1 MTSPFRTIALWC
13 WYRGA
18 GFHGYQ
24 GQQGLRTVQAELLRA
39 FAEAAATRNPV
50 VAGRT
55 DRGVSARM
63 QILSARLEREVPLE
77 RFVERL
83 SRALP
88 DDLGLHLAREAAAG
102 FHAAWSAT
110 AKEYRYH
117 LRDDVGSLDR
127 LREAAAF
134 VPGSRDFRVFHFKTS
149 EVKTRTVTSLE
160 VLPTA
165 SGVTLRFVGAQFAR
179 HMVRMLTGGLLAV
192 ARGEVTLDTFRL
204 GLDQQVNFH
213 CPTAPAEPLT
223 LWSVDYPAAIDP
235 FTNDERAAFRW
246 PPQRDLTATPDGL
259 SPSR

>member
-1 MTSPFRTIALWC
+1 MAPFRTVALWC

-24 GQQGLRTVQAELLRA
+24 GQQGLRTVQSELLRA
-39 FAEAAATRNPV
+39 FAEAGATRNPV

-55 DRGVSARM
+55 DKGVSARM
-63 QILSARLEREVPLE
+63 QVLSARLERDVSLE
-77 RFVERL
+77 RLAEGL
-83 SRALP
+83 ARALP
-88 DDLGLHLAREAAAG
+88 DDLRLHLAKEAAPG

-117 LRDDVGSLDR
+117 LTEDVGSLDR
-127 LREAAAF
+127 LREAAGL
-134 VPGSRDFRVFHFKTS
+134 VPGTRDFRVFHFKTS
-149 EVKTRTVTSLE
+149 ALKQRTVTSLE
-160 VLPTA
+160 VVTA
-165 SGVTLRFVGAQFAR
+165 TSGVTLRFVGAQFAR

-223 LWSVDYPAAIDP
+223 LWSVHYPSALDP
-235 FTNDERAAFRW
+235 FTTEERAAFPEW
-246 PPQRDLTATPDGL
+246 TG
-259 SPSR
+259 